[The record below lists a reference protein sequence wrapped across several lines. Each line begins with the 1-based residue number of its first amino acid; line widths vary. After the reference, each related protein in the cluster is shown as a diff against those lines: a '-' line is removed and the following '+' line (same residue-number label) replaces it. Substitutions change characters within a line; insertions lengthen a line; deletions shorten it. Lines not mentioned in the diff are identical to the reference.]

1 MGTFWSNSLAIFGGP
16 GRHSVGMGSPENASD
31 AKRNHLTTTTRHAL
45 TEYQI
50 SVKSHAI
57 IELAASNP
65 LECQILYFH
74 CI

>member
-1 MGTFWSNSLAIFGGP
+1 MFGGP
-16 GRHSVGMGSPENASD
+16 GLSLYWTGSLENASHT
-31 AKRNHLTTTTRHAL
+31 KMNHLTTSTRHAL